1 MQAPAAR
8 DRPDSIRAPGLAP
21 FATRVLIAIAL
32 LAVAVLVWKTAQ
44 VLVIVFGAVLV
55 AVALRAI
62 SDLLTRY
69 APLPRALGLPM
80 AILLIALLIG
90 AAGWL
95 IGETLAVQMA
105 ELTSALPDAVGKL
118 QDWLAGTAPGRAVLD
133 SLGSVDGMASAVKLL
148 GVAVTTMGALVNVL
162 LILVL
167 GIYLAADPGLYRGGF
182 LALMPDAARKA
193 IDKALGEAGRDL
205 RRWLGGQLMAM
216 GAVGMLTY
224 LGLLAIGVPLA
235 LSLAT
240 IAALLEF
247 IPFVGPILSVVP
259 ALLIAFTEGPT
270 TAVYVALLYLGVQQ
284 LEGSVLMPLV
294 QRWAVALP
302 PALGVLAVVIF
313 GVLLGLPGAV
323 FAVPMMVVIL
333 ALVRELYLE
342 GRPST
347 S

>member
-1 MQAPAAR
+1 
-8 DRPDSIRAPGLAP
+8 
-21 FATRVLIAIAL
+21 
-32 LAVAVLVWKTAQ
+32 
-44 VLVIVFGAVLV
+44 VLV

-80 AILLIALLIG
+80 AILLIALVIG

-95 IGETLAVQMA
+95 IGETLAVQTA
-105 ELTSALPDAVGKL
+105 ELTSALPVAVGKL
-118 QDWLAGTAPGRAVLD
+118 HEWLAETAPGRAVLD

-148 GVAVTTMGALVNVL
+148 GVAVTTIGALVNVL
-162 LILVL
+162 LILAL

-205 RRWLGGQLMAM
+205 RRWLGGQLVAM
-216 GAVGMLTY
+216 GAVGVFTY
-224 LGLLAIGVPLA
+224 FGLLAIDVPFA

-323 FAVPMMVVIL
+323 FAVPMMVVTL

-342 GRPST
+342 GRPSR

>member
-1 MQAPAAR
+1 
-8 DRPDSIRAPGLAP
+8 
-21 FATRVLIAIAL
+21 
-32 LAVAVLVWKTAQ
+32 
-44 VLVIVFGAVLV
+44 
-55 AVALRAI
+55 
-62 SDLLTRY
+62 
-69 APLPRALGLPM
+69 
-80 AILLIALLIG
+80 
-90 AAGWL
+90 
-95 IGETLAVQMA
+95 
-105 ELTSALPDAVGKL
+105 
-118 QDWLAGTAPGRAVLD
+118 
-133 SLGSVDGMASAVKLL
+133 
-148 GVAVTTMGALVNVL
+148 
-162 LILVL
+162 
-167 GIYLAADPGLYRGGF
+167 
-182 LALMPDAARKA
+182 
-193 IDKALGEAGRDL
+193 
-205 RRWLGGQLMAM
+205 M
-216 GAVGMLTY
+216 GAVGVFTY
-224 LGLLAIGVPLA
+224 FGLLAIDVPFA

-323 FAVPMMVVIL
+323 FAVPMMVVTL

-342 GRPST
+342 GRPSR